1 MGHQQGSIAAL
12 RMRPKL
18 SSKDPSP
25 IGIAMPGSRP
35 FDAGPPRSGGGRLSE
50 QVADD
55 GPSGRRRQT
64 IMEDAEDATTLTI
77 DSLPLHLV
85 SADDHISSD
94 HHPLLY
100 KPTSTTS
107 LHNLRNANYQQDQR
121 SSRSTTTRLSDAHW
135 TTTDEEFDVQAVA
148 ELAQNI
154 AATNPLTSQEL
165 QGFLDLAK
173 AAEAESRARESRSS
187 KLAQRAMAQTPR
199 TAVDDSGHVGH
210 AHAQGGGCPA
220 SHDSLLQHVQSGAH
234 EGERSQGGRSEEQRA
249 DHRWPLVPPP
259 SYPAV
264 PASYI
269 PFAPVLFVRPT
280 PAPSSNDSAKQQ
292 RLLQHNR
299 LHGTSGSTAL
309 AGPSSYASAAGP
321 SSYPFQPPVPLPF
334 DCGASTAIASDRL
347 SYRPRVLAGQKRKN
361 DQPHDRILYC
371 LWPHKKSEECPQGGI
386 CGKFFNLDDSD
397 EELRAAVSK
406 HYSKEGWYTEATL
419 CLWCER
425 TPGCALTTT
434 KPVKRESMIV
444 HIGTHLGRNWRP
456 KRVRKTGTVKKTR
469 TVKKVHD

>member
-1 MGHQQGSIAAL
+1 MSCTLAAH
-12 RMRPKL
+12 RQRATHRQPVTTVKHTRQSPPSAPSTP
-18 SSKDPSP
+18 SS
-25 IGIAMPGSRP
+25 G
-35 FDAGPPRSGGGRLSE
+35 
-50 QVADD
+50 
-55 GPSGRRRQT
+55 
-64 IMEDAEDATTLTI
+64 
-77 DSLPLHLV
+77 
-85 SADDHISSD
+85 
-94 HHPLLY
+94 
-100 KPTSTTS
+100 
-107 LHNLRNANYQQDQR
+107 
-121 SSRSTTTRLSDAHW
+121 LSDAHW

-292 RLLQHNR
+292 RLLQHNVLPEQQYSR
-299 LHGTSGSTAL
+299 APRHHRPPPPMFPIPPPPPPLPYHSDYTGTSGSTAL